1 MNNLYLLAEQ
11 AANTNSQNSVGAL
24 ISTALPLVLLIALM
38 YFMLIRPQR
47 KKQKE
52 EEKMRNEMQVGDEII
67 TVGGIYGRVVS
78 IKDDSLV
85 IESSGE
91 RSKIQITKT
100 AVATNLTVHDATPES
115 K

>member
-11 AANTNSQNSVGAL
+11 ATNTNSQNSVGAL